1 MAHRIKTLIAS
12 AVLLLSCSSA
22 FAADPMKA
30 VQIYKQD
37 ELLDLIKK
45 NQHLQRVKAD
55 DCQLVQ
61 DIEARATVVKT
72 PAYQFLYGDM
82 LAYAV
87 CFPRDIERGLY
98 YMQLAAEQGLPE
110 GLEQLGRYY
119 HIGKFVQKNEE
130 KAIVYLREAAS
141 LGNLKAQIRLVE
153 IFVSGAGN
161 PIDYEAAYRWLFH
174 STIADQKQHNYVSK
188 LLAQLGEKMPPKVL
202 RRARKNYDR

>member
-1 MAHRIKTLIAS
+1 MTNRFRTIITS
-12 AVLLLSCSSA
+12 CVLLLASTA
-22 FAADPMKA
+22 TFAADPMKA

-98 YMQLAAEQGLPE
+98 YMKLAAEQGLPE

-130 KAIVYLREAAS
+130 QAIVYLREAAS

-153 IFVSGAGN
+153 IFVAGAGN
-161 PIDYEAAYRWLFH
+161 PIDYEAAYRWLYH
-174 STIADQKQHNYVSK
+174 SAIVDTKQHKYVEN
-188 LLAQLGEKMPPKVL
+188 LLQQLSERMPPKIL
-202 RRARKNYDR
+202 RRAKKSYN

>member
-1 MAHRIKTLIAS
+1 MFNRITKLVASVALILVS
-12 AVLLLSCSSA
+12 TNI

-87 CFPRDIERGLY
+87 CFPRDIERGLH

-110 GLEQLGRYY
+110 GLEQIGRYY

-153 IFVSGAGN
+153 IFVAGAGN
-161 PIDYEAAYRWLFH
+161 PIDYESAYRWLYH
-174 STIADQKQHNYVSK
+174 SIIADKKQHKYVSELLTK
-188 LLAQLGEKMPPKVL
+188 LSERMPPKVL
-202 RRARKNYDR
+202 RRARKSYN